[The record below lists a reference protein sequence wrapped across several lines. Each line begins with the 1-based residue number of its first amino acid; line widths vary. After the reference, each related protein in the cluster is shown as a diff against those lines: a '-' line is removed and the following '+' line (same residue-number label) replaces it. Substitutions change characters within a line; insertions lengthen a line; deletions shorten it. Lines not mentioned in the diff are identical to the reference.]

1 MRALRLI
8 HLIASSPFRFA
19 FILPHRLLA
28 GLLALATSQPAPGS
42 DPIQIRELDSARSRA
57 SFSVRVLWMFP
68 VEGQFS
74 TLRGQVRIDPARQL
88 ATVEARIVADTVS
101 MRREGTENWARSAE
115 FFDVERFPE
124 IEFRSVSFPIKR
136 LREGGDLPGR
146 LTMRGRSQPVLFSL
160 QPASCA
166 APAVDCAV
174 NAQGEVRRSEFG
186 MRSRRATLSDHVHLN
201 LDIYLSDLPTPAS

>member
-1 MRALRLI
+1 MLVA
-8 HLIASSPFRFA
+8 AC
-19 FILPHRLLA
+19 LA
-28 GLLALATSQPAPGS
+28 GLIALASGGVDRSGEPVQV
-42 DPIQIRELDSARSRA
+42 RELDSARSRA

-88 ATVEARIVADTVS
+88 ATVEARINADSVS
-101 MRREGTENWARSAE
+101 MRREGTENWVRSAE

-146 LTMRGRSQPVLFSL
+146 LTMRGRSQPVLFNL
-160 QPASCA
+160 QPASCT
-166 APAVDCAV
+166 APAIDCAV

>member
-1 MRALRLI
+1 
-8 HLIASSPFRFA
+8 
-19 FILPHRLLA
+19 
-28 GLLALATSQPAPGS
+28 
-42 DPIQIRELDSARSRA
+42 
-57 SFSVRVLWMFP
+57 
-68 VEGQFS
+68 
-74 TLRGQVRIDPARQL
+74 
-88 ATVEARIVADTVS
+88 
-101 MRREGTENWARSAE
+101 
-115 FFDVERFPE
+115 
-124 IEFRSVSFPIKR
+124 